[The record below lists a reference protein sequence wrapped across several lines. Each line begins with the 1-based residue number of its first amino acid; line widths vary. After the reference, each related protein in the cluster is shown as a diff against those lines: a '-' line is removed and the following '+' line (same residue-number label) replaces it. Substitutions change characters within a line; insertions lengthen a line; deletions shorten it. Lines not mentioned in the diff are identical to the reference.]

1 MDIIKIKD
9 LEVYC
14 NHGVFKEE
22 NILGQKFL
30 VSVSLM
36 LDTKRAGKSDAMEDS
51 ISYADAAHFIK
62 KFMKER
68 TFKLLEAAAENL
80 AEAILLSFPLT
91 EQVRVEIKKPWAPIL
106 LPLDTVSVE
115 ILRGWHTAYIAA
127 GANLGDKEGNIRKA
141 IELLGKDER
150 TRVNKVSGL
159 IETEPMGGVEQDN
172 FLNGALEIA
181 TLRSPLELLS
191 LIGEIENALK
201 RVRTIHWGPRTIDL
215 DIILYDDLVMNTKT
229 LTIPH
234 TGMGERDFVLRPMM
248 EIAPWAI
255 HPVFHKSV
263 YELYQDLLKAGI

>member
-80 AEAILLSFPLT
+80 AEAILLSFPPT

-248 EIAPWAI
+248 EIGPWAI